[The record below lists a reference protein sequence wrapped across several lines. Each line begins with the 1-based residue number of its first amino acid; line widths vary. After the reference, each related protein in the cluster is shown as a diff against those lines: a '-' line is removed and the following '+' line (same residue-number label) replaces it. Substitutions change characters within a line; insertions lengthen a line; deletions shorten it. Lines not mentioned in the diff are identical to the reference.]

1 MSPSNVRSRPNQPGM
16 ENQSNWPMCTRNMY
30 ASMHM
35 YIYIYIYYCTY
46 ITYGRMTI
54 YYTNNNYRYN
64 QMQFFID
71 AYVNINIYGY
81 PVHLVKALMGSIPG
95 ISPKAAQPVRVRACE
110 KNAWRVAKN
119 MMQLIGDIGHIGYI
133 YIHWLVVLTLL
144 KNISQWEGLS
154 HIYIH
159 IMEK

>member
-1 MSPSNVRSRPNQPGM
+1 
-16 ENQSNWPMCTRNMY
+16 
-30 ASMHM
+30 
-35 YIYIYIYYCTY
+35 
-46 ITYGRMTI
+46 
-54 YYTNNNYRYN
+54 
-64 QMQFFID
+64 MQFFID